1 MPYRYPPEFR
11 RKVLDLL
18 AAGRSVAS
26 LSADL
31 GVSDQTIYNWRRQDA
46 IDRGLERGLTSS
58 EKEELRA
65 ARRRIVEL
73 EIELAVTRRANELL
87 GAQVVTAGDGSKRSR
102 RWEARGCLPGWL
114 AVFSRCQ
121 SQGSTSGG
129 SGQRQPAQSAMC
141 G

>member
-18 AAGRSVAS
+18 AAGRSAAS

-46 IDRGLERGLTSS
+46 VDRGLQPGLGSS
-58 EKEELRA
+58 EKEEVRA

-73 EIELAVTRRANELL
+73 ETELAVIRRANELL
-87 GAQVVTAGDGSKRSR
+87 GAQMVSAGDGTKRSK
-102 RWEARGCLPGWL
+102 P
-114 AVFSRCQ
+114 
-121 SQGSTSGG
+121 
-129 SGQRQPAQSAMC
+129 
-141 G
+141 